1 MALLEAVQAG
11 EEGLGDLRTELT
23 RVRRALDRTDAVLEF
38 ADDTLGKA
46 ETVIASSR
54 RWVPVV
60 IGVVAV
66 AAVGATARASTSGR
80 TTRTDVPRCPAGA
93 RPS

>member
-1 MALLEAVQAG
+1 MALLEAVQTG

-38 ADDTLGKA
+38 ADDTLQRA
-46 ETVIASSR
+46 EVVIVHGR
-54 RWVPVV
+54 KWVPVA

-66 AAVGATARASTSGR
+66 AAIGATVFLVMRKRRRSQ
-80 TTRTDVPRCPAGA
+80 DDQN
-93 RPS
+93 

>member
-1 MALLEAVQAG
+1 MALLEAVQSG

-38 ADDTLGKA
+38 ADDTLGRA
-46 ETVIASSR
+46 ETVIANSR

-60 IGVVAV
+60 IGVAAAV
-66 AAVGATARASTSGR
+66 AVGATVLIVMRRRARQGQSQDEDDR
-80 TTRTDVPRCPAGA
+80 D
-93 RPS
+93 

>member
-1 MALLEAVQAG
+1 MALLEAVQTG

-38 ADDTLGKA
+38 ADDTLQKA
-46 ETVIASSR
+46 EVVIVNGR
-54 RWVPVV
+54 KWVPVA

-66 AAVGATARASTSGR
+66 AAIGATVFLVMRKR
-80 TTRTDVPRCPAGA
+80 R
-93 RPS
+93 RPQEDQD

>member
-1 MALLEAVQAG
+1 MALLEAVQTG

-38 ADDTLGKA
+38 ADDTLQRA
-46 ETVIASSR
+46 EVVIVNGR
-54 RWVPVV
+54 KWVPVA

-66 AAVGATARASTSGR
+66 AAVGATVFLVMRKR
-80 TTRTDVPRCPAGA
+80 R
-93 RPS
+93 RPQDDQD

>member
-66 AAVGATARASTSGR
+66 AAVGATAFWVMRKRKQASIDQR
-80 TTRTDVPRCPAGA
+80 QDDQD
-93 RPS
+93 